1 MLKHKENKIKGR
13 LLLIVTPNQVLSLFL
28 KVQYVSG

>member
-13 LLLIVTPNQVLSLFL
+13 LLLIVKPDAISQFL
-28 KVQYVSG
+28 EVQYVSV